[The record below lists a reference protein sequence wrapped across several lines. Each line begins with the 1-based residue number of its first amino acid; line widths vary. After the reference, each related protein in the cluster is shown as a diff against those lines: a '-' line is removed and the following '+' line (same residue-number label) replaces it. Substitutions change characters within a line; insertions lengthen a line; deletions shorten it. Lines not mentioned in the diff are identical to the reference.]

1 MFFVHGVVLFEMKG
15 SGTVWHS
22 NPVTKDDAAGDGF
35 GSILAIPWFGQV
47 IQHVELFLAEPN
59 AYTHWS
65 TAWLFPGFSDATRY
79 REPDHKRSAASISIL
94 FMGGAGVIFGGCPA
108 ALRSS

>member
-47 IQHVELFLAEPN
+47 IQHVELSLLSQ
-59 AYTHWS
+59 TH
-65 TAWLFPGFSDATRY
+65 TFIGALHGFFRVFQMPPGIVSLI
-79 REPDHKRSAASISIL
+79 AS
-94 FMGGAGVIFGGCPA
+94 GRQQV
-108 ALRSS
+108 